1 MTWTSF
7 SILNFDRPFWEVENI
22 CMSFKTRL
30 RYNLKCSIVF
40 YINVMYEI
48 KKYNNYSGLSEKDAL
63 DLNNDLVRLIY
74 YCLFTYLSRW
84 GWFLIARA
92 IYPKKMNGNKL
103 WNNLQPLRHS
113 LYHLHEYNLW
123 LESRNNKLFYYECK
137 LYLYMKFYWM
147 WQKGLEGAVNSM
159 YLNKKS
165 YSEWFLPW
173 WVQFPGILNV
183 IFKVRFINMKIQ

>member
-30 RYNLKCSIVF
+30 RYDLKCSIL
-40 YINVMYEI
+40 YQCMRSKNII
-48 KKYNNYSGLSEKDAL
+48 IIQGLGDEY

-92 IYPKKMNGNKL
+92 IYQKKWMATSCEIIYNPSVIPYITYTNIIYGLSLVTTNCFITNVNCICI
-103 WNNLQPLRHS
+103 WNS
-113 LYHLHEYNLW
+113 T
-123 LESRNNKLFYYECK
+123 ECDK
-137 LYLYMKFYWM
+137 R
-147 WQKGLEGAVNSM
+147 A
-159 YLNKKS
+159 
-165 YSEWFLPW
+165 
-173 WVQFPGILNV
+173 
-183 IFKVRFINMKIQ
+183 

>member
-1 MTWTSF
+1 MFYCVLYQCMRSK
-7 SILNFDRPFWEVENI
+7 NI
-22 CMSFKTRL
+22 
-30 RYNLKCSIVF
+30 I
-40 YINVMYEI
+40 II
-48 KKYNNYSGLSEKDAL
+48 QGLGDEYDSL

-92 IYPKKMNGNKL
+92 IYQKMNGNKL

-165 YSEWFLPW
+165 YS
-173 WVQFPGILNV
+173 
-183 IFKVRFINMKIQ
+183 